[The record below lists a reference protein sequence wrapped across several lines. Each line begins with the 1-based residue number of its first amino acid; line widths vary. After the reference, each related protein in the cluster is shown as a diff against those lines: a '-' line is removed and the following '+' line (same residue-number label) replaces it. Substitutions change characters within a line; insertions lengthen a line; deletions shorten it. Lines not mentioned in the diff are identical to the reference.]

1 MTSQVCVCLSGNKGS
16 RAGMGAKGSPV
27 QMIDDVGTISTFV
40 ANDDEVTTMIS
51 TLMERVM
58 NDPEVSKALVR
69 LVITVLDGN
78 PSTQC
83 VLDKLPLSPADLR
96 MLFDVFVGSNGQAMM
111 KTVAGLVSDLTTGPD
126 TKAFLESA
134 LGMAS
139 MFKRYTNIPN
149 RLLPTTRAMRTEYCL
164 IHTFCEQM

>member
-1 MTSQVCVCLSGNKGS
+1 M
-16 RAGMGAKGSPV
+16 

-51 TLMERVM
+51 TLVDRVM
-58 NDPEVSKALVR
+58 KDPEVSKAMVR
-69 LVITVLDGN
+69 LAITVLDGN

-96 MLFDVFVGSNGQAMM
+96 MLFDVFVGSNGQVMM
-111 KTVAGLVSDLTTGPD
+111 KTIAGLVSDLTTGPD

-134 LGMAS
+134 LGMVS
-139 MFKRYTNIPN
+139 MFKRYTNTPN
-149 RLLPTTRAMRTEYCL
+149 
-164 IHTFCEQM
+164 